1 MTEVFVS
8 SEDVSSNV
16 SLLENATYDTL
27 TLFATYMTRVGT
39 CLVFSCVLLPI
50 TRGLMIND

>member
-16 SLLENATYDTL
+16 SLHENATYDTL